1 MEEKQRHISL
11 QEYLSL
17 GYIYLIVLGF
27 LKDNLFFG
35 IIGINIMEYS
45 SVMDILLSPLVELSR
60 SLFLLL
66 FFILACVFVIM
77 YPRLQQTPRLDDL
90 VGSTKEN
97 PQKDKNNNTLKRI
110 AMLAIMIAC
119 FFLGTGIGGGFKVAG
134 KVYDQAYE
142 MEDKITLIDGS
153 EIKAKIISQNSGYIF
168 YVEEGETNITISPI
182 TGVVQ
187 KINKAE

>member
-1 MEEKQRHISL
+1 M
-11 QEYLSL
+11 
-17 GYIYLIVLGF
+17 
-27 LKDNLFFG
+27 KDNLFFG
-35 IIGINIMEYS
+35 IVGINIMEYS
-45 SVMDILLSPLVELSR
+45 NVMDILLSPLVDLSR

-77 YPRLQQTPRLDDL
+77 YPRLQQMPRLDGL
-90 VGSTKEN
+90 VGSTKE
-97 PQKDKNNNTLKRI
+97 KNNNRLRRI

-134 KVYDQAYE
+134 KVSDQAYE

-168 YVEEGETNITISPI
+168 YLEEGETNITISPI